1 MKINPSKSR
10 VYFGSVSDSV
20 KNSILQLTSYKEGTF
35 PFRYLGVPVTSKK
48 LSVIHYMPLV
58 DKLVSRITHW
68 SSRLLS
74 YAGRLQLIK
83 SVLYAITSYW
93 MQCIW
98 FPKTVLSKINAI
110 CRSFL
115 WTGGSTIS
123 RKSPIAWEK
132 VCKPTVKGGL
142 NVLDL
147 EIWNSMFMMKLLWN
161 ICAKTDDLWV
171 RWIHAYYLKNEDMM
185 HRIVKGSDSGIFKTI
200 LLQRDNIGNM
210 QNVWN
215 EMLQSGRFIGRKV
228 YGNLLPATPNVVWA
242 NLILHNRA
250 RPHAIFTL
258 WMICHGNLATKA
270 RLHRFGMLNNNQCVF
285 CTEVETIDHLFF
297 DCFMLK
303 KFWVGILHWLGI
315 HHTPRIWN
323 EEINWILNCYG
334 GKGWKSELVRL
345 ALTETVHELWLFR
358 NDSCFNQRDDN
369 RNCIERII
377 NNIVY
382 RGWSSPKL
390 RPHIALLML
399 Q

>member
-1 MKINPSKSR
+1 
-10 VYFGSVSDSV
+10 
-20 KNSILQLTSYKEGTF
+20 
-35 PFRYLGVPVTSKK
+35 
-48 LSVIHYMPLV
+48 
-58 DKLVSRITHW
+58 
-68 SSRLLS
+68 
-74 YAGRLQLIK
+74 
-83 SVLYAITSYW
+83 
-93 MQCIW
+93 
-98 FPKTVLSKINAI
+98 
-110 CRSFL
+110 
-115 WTGGSTIS
+115 
-123 RKSPIAWEK
+123 
-132 VCKPTVKGGL
+132 
-142 NVLDL
+142 
-147 EIWNSMFMMKLLWN
+147 
-161 ICAKTDDLWV
+161 
-171 RWIHAYYLKNEDMM
+171 
-185 HRIVKGSDSGIFKTI
+185 
-200 LLQRDNIGNM
+200 
-210 QNVWN
+210 
-215 EMLQSGRFIGRKV
+215 MLQSRRFIGRKV
-228 YGNLLPATPNVVWA
+228 YGNLFPATPNVVWTK
-242 NLILHNRA
+242 LILHNRA
-250 RPHAIFTL
+250 RPRAIFTL
-258 WMICHGNLATKA
+258 WMICHENLATKA

-382 RGWSSPKL
+382 RGWSSLKL